1 MTTAVE
7 IVEVVDV
14 GMMVLTVAEV
24 RNLAQDA
31 ARVRCEFGSP
41 RTEGE
46 AGRAH
51 IMCMDSSPCTLHAA
65 RESNTARGQRS
76 KQQSR
81 EISRARRG
89 RAWTLELRAC
99 PLTARGWPTLS
110 AIGRALSLLPTIRQ
124 YKNQHMSKSTQ
135 LSTQVSIQG
144 TLSLLLSL
152 IWVY

>member
-1 MTTAVE
+1 MFFQRREVDVTTAVE

-81 EISRARRG
+81 EIEQG
-89 RAWTLELRAC
+89 EDGLGLWC
-99 PLTARGWPTLS
+99 PLTTRDWPTL
-110 AIGRALSLLPTIRQ
+110 GLGLALSPCSRP
-124 YKNQHMSKSTQ
+124 SVSTK
-135 LSTQVSIQG
+135 TDTGVRAHK
-144 TLSLLLSL
+144 
-152 IWVY
+152 